1 MSDEKRYYWL
11 QLKEDFFRQK
21 EIKLLRRIAGG
32 DTYTIIY
39 QKMMLMS
46 LKDGGKIYYEGIA
59 GDFAEEIALEIDEEL
74 ENVKITINYL
84 ITKGLLSTNA
94 TNEAFM
100 NDVPNLIGSESDSAR
115 RVRKHRNVKQKLL
128 QCNTSV
134 TKCNTDIDIELDIE
148 LNKKLDI
155 PITSGIPVV
164 YQSGTKVST
173 DKTREDK
180 SISKKKS
187 VAGQIPDPTSEYF
200 IKFWKEYPRKD
211 SRLSAEKAFA
221 KIKATDEILTQMLKK
236 IETQKQSKQWSDK
249 QFIPYPATW
258 LNQKRWEDEE
268 DEENTKSKLID
279 LGGGAFKL
287 E

>member
-148 LNKKLDI
+148 QDKEIKTI
-155 PITSGIPVV
+155 KRTSSAEAELFNI
-164 YQSGTKVST
+164 
-173 DKTREDK
+173 
-180 SISKKKS
+180 
-187 VAGQIPDPTSEYF
+187 
-200 IKFWKEYPRKD
+200 FWKNYPRHIAK
-211 SRLSAEKAFA
+211 LSAEKSFN
-221 KIKATDEILTQMLKK
+221 KFKVTEEVLNKMLKSLNL
-236 IETQKQSKQWSDK
+236 QKQSKQWSEK
-249 QFIPYPATW
+249 QYIPYPATW

-268 DEENTKSKLID
+268 DEPRNEAKLVRMGD
-279 LGGGAFKL
+279 NSFKL